1 MTLVTLRAAR
11 EDDVRALARLGAD
24 SFTETFGHLYQPQDL
39 ALFLANHS
47 EESWRAELDDEGF
60 AVLVAEAAD
69 GSLAG
74 YAKVGP
80 PKLPFEPR
88 GVAIE
93 LRQFY
98 LLKPW
103 HGRGIA
109 DDMMRWVIYEAERR
123 GADDLYLSV
132 FTENHRARRFY
143 ERWGFEAEGRYAFMV
158 GGHADEDVV
167 MRKRL

>member
-1 MTLVTLRAAR
+1 MTLVTLRGAR
-11 EDDVRALARLGAD
+11 TDDVAALSRLGAD
-24 SFTETFGHLYQPQDL
+24 SFTETFGHLYQPHDL
-39 ALFLANHS
+39 ALFLENHS
-47 EESWRAELDDEGF
+47 EASWQAELDDGEF
-60 AVLVAEAAD
+60 AILVAEAAD

-88 GVAIE
+88 GKAAE

-103 HGRGIA
+103 HGQGIA
-109 DDMMRWVIYEAERR
+109 DDMMRWVIDEAERR

-158 GGHADEDVV
+158 GGHADEDIV
-167 MRKRL
+167 MRKSL